1 MYSLSIARRLAALL
15 LLGVVATA
23 CTKLTANAPGGR
35 HSFTVPHT
43 LRFAASEN
51 LVGLNPLTNSQ
62 ATLGYL
68 SEMTMAYFFRGD
80 IKSEPVVPELVTEI
94 PTKAN
99 GGISADGK
107 TMTFHLRHGVVW
119 SDGVPFNADDVIFTT
134 KVILDPKTNIVGR
147 DGWDHIV
154 SMDEPDKY
162 TVVYH
167 LREPYAAYTSTYF
180 STIGANPAILPKH
193 LLLGKNINTDPYNA
207 LPVGIGPFKY
217 KVWKRGDSIELV
229 ANPRYWRGAPK
240 LQEVVYKEIQDRN
253 VVAEELRTHELDL
266 WTPVAARYIHDVRS
280 IPDVHVNLVK
290 SFYYDHLDF
299 NNAHPALSD
308 PVVRRAL
315 RMAINRPLILQKVR
329 YGVYDLTE
337 SVVPPVSRFHENIP
351 LVPFDIAGANRLLDG
366 DGWVRGSDGI
376 RTKNGVR
383 LSLDFATSAGTPDA
397 DTQNELIRGWWKQL
411 GVDVQIKHYLSSLFF
426 AIAADG
432 GIIFGGKFDTV
443 VFAWGGSPA
452 QDLDNLYG
460 CAYMPPAG
468 QNDPRYCNRTVTAA
482 MDEVRHEYDPAKRT
496 RLMNVIQEGIAND
509 APFVMLDA
517 RRDISAYNDDL
528 KNWHPSSLAPF
539 DDMMNVDI

>member
-1 MYSLSIARRLAALL
+1 MNSLSIARRLAALL
-15 LLGVVATA
+15 LLGFVATA
-23 CTKLTANAPGGR
+23 CTKLTANVPGGR
-35 HSFTVPHT
+35 HSFTKAHT
-43 LRFAASEN
+43 LRLAAAED

-62 ATLGYL
+62 ATLGFL

-80 IKSEPVVPELVTEI
+80 IHSEPVVPELVTEI

-134 KVILDPKTNIVGR
+134 KVILDPKTNIIGR

-193 LLLGKNINTDPYNA
+193 LLLGKDVNTDPYNA

-217 KVWKRGDSIELV
+217 KAWKRGDSVELV
-229 ANPRYWRGAPK
+229 PNPRYWRGTPK
-240 LQEVVYKEIQDRN
+240 LHEVVYEEIQDRN

-266 WTPVAARYIHDVRS
+266 WIPVAPHYINDVRS

-290 SFYYDHLDF
+290 SFFYDHLDF
-299 NNAHPALSD
+299 NTTHPAVAD

-315 RMAINRPLILQKVR
+315 RMAIDRPLLLQKIR
-329 YGVYDLTE
+329 FGVYDLTE

-351 LVPFDIAGANRLLDG
+351 LVPFDIAGANKLLDR
-366 DGWVRGSDGI
+366 DGWVRGPDGI
-376 RTKNGVR
+376 RAKNGIR
-383 LSLDFATSAGTPDA
+383 LSLDFATASGTPDA
-397 DTQNELIRGWWKQL
+397 DQQIELIRSWWKQL
-411 GVDVQIKHYLSSLFF
+411 GVDIQIKHYLSSLFF

-432 GIIFGGKFDTV
+432 GIIFGGKFDAV
-443 VFAWGGSPA
+443 VFAWGGTPA
-452 QDLDNLYG
+452 QDQANIYG
-460 CAYMPPAG
+460 CAYIPP
-468 QNDPRYCNRTVTAA
+468 DRTTHA
-482 MDEVRHEYDPAKRT
+482 
-496 RLMNVIQEGIAND
+496 IAIV
-509 APFVMLDA
+509 A
-517 RRDISAYNDDL
+517 
-528 KNWHPSSLAPF
+528 
-539 DDMMNVDI
+539 